1 MDTIAELFSRN
12 ILGKE
17 HTDEELRKIVQRLR
31 EKRRQFALEEEAKAA
46 AKAEEREAKAAAKAK
61 ERERKTAAKAA
72 EREATAAAKA
82 ARRPQRKPPKPRR
95 GPLAS
100 AIRGSLIS
108 NKRSPQAR
116 AMLKKI
122 PQH

>member
-46 AKAEEREAKAAAKAK
+46 AKAEEREAKAAAKA
-61 ERERKTAAKAA
+61 AKAA
-72 EREATAAAKA
+72 ARA
-82 ARRPQRKPPKPRR
+82 ARKRDPRQLDLEQA
-95 GPLAS
+95 LATS
-100 AIRGSLIS
+100 AGDAE
-108 NKRSPQAR
+108 KDPTT
-116 AMLKKI
+116 LKQTE
-122 PQH
+122 P

>member
-61 ERERKTAAKAA
+61 ERKRKAA
-72 EREATAAAKA
+72 AAAA
-82 ARRPQRKPPKPRR
+82 EWATRKRDPRQLDLEA
-95 GPLAS
+95 LAVS
-100 AIRGSLIS
+100 AGDTE
-108 NKRSPQAR
+108 KDA
-116 AMLKKI
+116 